1 MKYNRALLLY
11 LIMSANC
18 NPSSSTSLIYSSTVN
33 PCIDRNIVFKEKDEF
48 ATKIG

>member
-11 LIMSANC
+11 LITSANC
-18 NPSSSTSLIYSSTVN
+18 NLSSSTSLIFSSTVN
-33 PCIDRNIVFKEKDEF
+33 PSNYLNIVFKEKDEF